1 MKKTITQTATS
12 GNTIDMIPLEFDI
25 NYHIFIIF
33 VVLILSIITIGV
45 KKE

>member
-25 NYHIFIIF
+25 NYHIFLIF
-33 VVLILSIITIGV
+33 VVFLLAIINLCD
-45 KKE
+45 KK